1 MVRRVD
7 VSRHKPKSHDVT
19 ATPPS
24 VTNGT
29 AGIEIHVVSGS
40 REGIS
45 PFDSREDAIN
55 GVSEFIDYIC
65 AADPSIREALLQYKP
80 KAA

>member
-1 MVRRVD
+1 MSNR
-7 VSRHKPKSHDVT
+7 T
-19 ATPPS
+19 GE
-24 VTNGT
+24 NGT
-29 AGIEIHVVSGS
+29 VPERHERYIQKDNYWYYTT
-40 REGIS
+40 REGINIG